1 MVAVIAKATADDSQ
15 TSAQGFQGQEVIKDG
30 TLQMTVYTLKLLLGL
45 LIKNKRDKINV
56 VVKDGMVV
64 GFTFDDKKEK

>member
-1 MVAVIAKATADDSQ
+1 M
-15 TSAQGFQGQEVIKDG
+15 IKDG

-64 GFTFDDKKEK
+64 GFTFDEKKEK